1 MQARVTGLDRFHF
14 NCISSVQYSCQLN
27 IIITCTYCSFTQHN
41 YFSWKTAFIM
51 FITVP
56 PIINCITTATPSTV
70 TIACE
75 IISYPSINIDMIT
88 WTCILNGNIIPV
100 PALSKIA
107 GNHEVLDFRAT
118 STIVINKPDC
128 SLSLLYM
135 ISLYSTSFNTTPC
148 SEICEL

>member
-1 MQARVTGLDRFHF
+1 
-14 NCISSVQYSCQLN
+14 
-27 IIITCTYCSFTQHN
+27 
-41 YFSWKTAFIM
+41 M

-56 PIINCITTATPSTV
+56 PIITCITTSTASTV

-100 PALSKIA
+100 PGK
-107 GNHEVLDFRAT
+107 HEVLDFRAT

-128 SLSLLYM
+128 SLSPLYM